1 MLDAWIESDSAL
13 DSGCTHRRTLA
24 DSGCMVRK
32 EIFGTVV
39 PLAEFHDLDEAIA
52 LTNESD
58 Y

>member
-1 MLDAWIESDSAL
+1 
-13 DSGCTHRRTLA
+13 
-24 DSGCMVRK
+24 MVRK